1 VRLADVEAL
10 CEVSAEA
17 ERPLLQAH
25 LQELGRHLP
34 ALSDAITE
42 SYLVHAVPR
51 RAFGSEG

>member
-1 VRLADVEAL
+1 VEAL
-10 CEVSAEA
+10 CEVSAQA

-25 LQELGRHLP
+25 LHELAQHLP